1 MKKYLIILTGA
12 IFISVIFSAVLPA
25 EEAQYPSPSG
35 YINDFAGLLSEKTE
49 DVLDNKIKDLKA
61 QTTAEVAVV
70 TVETIAPESIE
81 EYANKLFEKWG
92 VGREG
97 EDNGILILVAV
108 KERKT
113 RIEVGYGLE
122 GAVTDAESS
131 RIIEGVMLPFF
142 KKGNFEKGIDLAVQ
156 AVIALV
162 AKEYGV
168 EIGGIQVVPGENDQ
182 DRASSTSPLGF
193 FIFFLIVVIFIIS
206 LFRARSRGGRHSSGS
221 SVGGGFWT
229 GGGGGGFSGGSGGFG
244 GGMSGGGGASGG
256 W

>member
-1 MKKYLIILTGA
+1 MKKYLIVVIGTILVGQ
-12 IFISVIFSAVLPA
+12 IFPPLLAA

-35 YINDFAGLLSEKTE
+35 YVNDYAGLLSEETE
-49 DVLDNKIKDLKA
+49 EVLDNKIKDLDAK
-61 QTTAEVAVV
+61 TTAEVAVV
-70 TVETIAPESIE
+70 TLETIAPESIE

-92 VGREG
+92 VGKKG

-122 GAVTDAESS
+122 GAVTDAEAH

-142 KKGNFEKGIDLAVQ
+142 KEGNFEKGIDLAVQ

-168 EIGGIQVVPGENDQ
+168 EIEGIERVSEETAPRGSG
-182 DRASSTSPLGF
+182 SSSPVGLIIF
-193 FIFFLIVVIFIIS
+193 FIFVVIFVVS
-206 LFRARSRGGRHSSGS
+206 LFKARSRGGGHSSG
-221 SVGGGFWT
+221 GGVWS
-229 GGGGGGFSGGSGGFG
+229 GGGGGGFSGGFGGFG